1 MKIGVI
7 SDIHANLVALR
18 EVLKDMTNEGCEKVI
33 CLGDLVLAGPQP
45 KETLDFIRQQE
56 DWIIIQG
63 NTDKLIADFGSEVLQ
78 MMEDN
83 FPVMAKA
90 IVDDIAQ
97 LTDDDVEY
105 LKNLPPQVMLDVEDI
120 NICLVHGSPR
130 ANNEDI
136 MPGMPIEA
144 IEEIVADTSS
154 ALILCGHTHIP
165 CGYQTNNQQTVVNV
179 GSVGRPMTPTPLACY
194 AIVEVAEGKF
204 NIKHRFVE
212 YDAMIAADLV
222 HKRGFEGADM
232 LAELLINPYARHV

>member
-83 FPVMAKA
+83 FPVMAPKPPSVPVC
-90 IVDDIAQ
+90 IITM
-97 LTDDDVEY
+97 LTR
-105 LKNLPPQVMLDVEDI
+105 
-120 NICLVHGSPR
+120 PR
-130 ANNEDI
+130 AQS
-136 MPGMPIEA
+136 
-144 IEEIVADTSS
+144 T
-154 ALILCGHTHIP
+154 
-165 CGYQTNNQQTVVNV
+165 
-179 GSVGRPMTPTPLACY
+179 
-194 AIVEVAEGKF
+194 
-204 NIKHRFVE
+204 
-212 YDAMIAADLV
+212 
-222 HKRGFEGADM
+222 
-232 LAELLINPYARHV
+232 